1 MANFLGLRLWK
12 AFGKSNIRNDTNLKW
27 KKSDRQ
33 KFLTTNLMVQMVEFQ
48 YSAKKSIHINY
59 EPKYWSHNLNHIRCS
74 NFHAFHS
81 SEAQKG
87 GKLQSCW

>member
-1 MANFLGLRLWK
+1 MANFLGLWLWK

-59 EPKYWSHNLNHIRCS
+59 SRVHK
-74 NFHAFHS
+74 S
-81 SEAQKG
+81 SD
-87 GKLQSCW
+87 S